1 MQKNTKTDKFLT
13 KQNIKFIK
21 RDDDDESNQISFT
34 HTSFPPGPGETRRPA
49 SYYIP
54 QDKLKEFHQQ
64 YIEDCFNK
72 GNHFYITEKQIDDE
86 ECFGP
91 ILVDLDFRYGEKIET
106 KQHTEEDIKSIIDVF
121 LNSLKE
127 FFIFKEN
134 EKFNVYIFEKPHINR
149 ENKNG
154 NVIVKD
160 GIHILID
167 IQSHR
172 NIINELRNE
181 VLKKINIVLDK
192 LPLINIQNDDT
203 YYKYHDVVDD
213 SIMRSHKPNNWCFYG
228 SRKPGNEAYQMIY
241 HYSITYNE
249 NEKKQFCLLE
259 EDDISE
265 YSNNVEKFQKIS
277 AQYKNNLILEKT
289 QKGIS
294 ICEKQITKPR
304 RVNVSENNI
313 RTMTRSEFLDYQNI
327 VNVTSIDELNEIV
340 KKQMECDLTNSTD
353 LKMKEAHDYTM
364 ILPEIYSD
372 EQGKWIRVGWAL
384 KNTDIRLFGTWML
397 FSAKSTKFSICDI
410 SEYRDMWEEFKVGE
424 GCKTSRSIIRWAKS
438 YYQTKSPNEN
448 EYLKLYNTTIDHYVE
463 KALAPIRGP
472 TKSKDDKE
480 KDPYGTDW
488 DMGCILHCMYKDK
501 YICASRNNNN
511 SVWYV
516 YINNHWKLASAE
528 AELLLHLSTKI
539 HDIFQEKM
547 VKTVNAMY
555 QIERES
561 DIYSNLE
568 KKIGRICKICSK
580 LKDGSKKRAILSEA
594 SLLFLDSTFY
604 DNADKNDYLLCFN
617 NGVYDFKEKNFRPG
631 YPDDYLTMSTNIN
644 YIPYNKAIVKHKDD
658 CENLRNFVKQIYPD
672 EELHDFIWELFA
684 SLLIGGNKMSHFYM
698 FIGCGSNG
706 KSLML
711 RLIELMMGDYYG
723 ELSCDV
729 LISKEVKPGKAS
741 PEIMDLR
748 GRRVTVTSE
757 ISSNAV
763 LNEAT
768 MKRFTG
774 GTDKIS
780 GRPLYGKDMISFIPQ
795 FVPIVLTNVPFE
807 VNDKTEGSWRRIKQV
822 DHEAYFTE
830 NPVDNDLKKPYQ
842 FKKNYTLEDDHFH
855 KWVPIFMSMLVE
867 IAKKKQGIV
876 KKCAKV
882 DTSSENYRIQQDK
895 LSQFINEKIMVC
907 QGESILKR
915 DLASEFDN
923 WMLDNYGKKMS
934 KKTELHKLMDEK
946 FGKFNKKWK
955 NVTIITDDD
964 DDVDDLESSS
974 NLKVV
979 VVENNK

>member
-1 MQKNTKTDKFLT
+1 M
-13 KQNIKFIK
+13 
-21 RDDDDESNQISFT
+21 
-34 HTSFPPGPGETRRPA
+34 
-49 SYYIP
+49 
-54 QDKLKEFHQQ
+54 
-64 YIEDCFNK
+64 
-72 GNHFYITEKQIDDE
+72 
-86 ECFGP
+86 
-91 ILVDLDFRYGEKIET
+91 VDLDFRYGEKIET

-192 LPLINIQNDDT
+192 LPLTNIQNDDT

-241 HYSITYNE
+241 HYSITYKE

-259 EDDISE
+259 EDDIAE
-265 YSNNVEKFQKIS
+265 YSNNIEKFEKIS

-289 QKGIS
+289 QKGINM
-294 ICEKQITKPR
+294 CEKQIAKPK

-313 RTMTRSEFLDYQNI
+313 RTMTKSEFLDYENI
-327 VNVTSIDELNEIV
+327 VNVTSIDELTTIV
-340 KKQMECDLTNSTD
+340 KKQMEYCDLTKSED
-353 LKMKEAHDYTM
+353 LKLKEAYDYTM

-397 FSAKSTKFSICDI
+397 FSAKSVKFSICDI
-410 SEYRDMWEEFKVGE
+410 SKYRDDWENFKVGD
-424 GCKTSRSIIRWAKS
+424 GCLTSRSIIRWGQC
-438 YYQTKSPNEN
+438 YYQNKPPNEN
-448 EYLKLYNTTIDHYVE
+448 EWLKLYNTTLDHYVE

-501 YICASRNNNN
+501 YICANRNGNN

-516 YINNHWKLASAE
+516 YVNNHWKLASAE
-528 AELLLHLSTKI
+528 AELLFHLSTKI

-580 LKDGSKKRAILSEA
+580 LKDGSKKRAILEQST
-594 SLLFLDSTFY
+594 LLFFDSTFY

-617 NGVYDFKEKNFRPG
+617 NGVYDFKENIFR
-631 YPDDYLTMSTNIN
+631 
-644 YIPYNKAIVKHKDD
+644 
-658 CENLRNFVKQIYPD
+658 
-672 EELHDFIWELFA
+672 
-684 SLLIGGNKMSHFYM
+684 
-698 FIGCGSNG
+698 
-706 KSLML
+706 
-711 RLIELMMGDYYG
+711 
-723 ELSCDV
+723 
-729 LISKEVKPGKAS
+729 
-741 PEIMDLR
+741 
-748 GRRVTVTSE
+748 
-757 ISSNAV
+757 
-763 LNEAT
+763 
-768 MKRFTG
+768 
-774 GTDKIS
+774 
-780 GRPLYGKDMISFIPQ
+780 
-795 FVPIVLTNVPFE
+795 
-807 VNDKTEGSWRRIKQV
+807 
-822 DHEAYFTE
+822 
-830 NPVDNDLKKPYQ
+830 
-842 FKKNYTLEDDHFH
+842 
-855 KWVPIFMSMLVE
+855 
-867 IAKKKQGIV
+867 
-876 KKCAKV
+876 
-882 DTSSENYRIQQDK
+882 
-895 LSQFINEKIMVC
+895 
-907 QGESILKR
+907 
-915 DLASEFDN
+915 
-923 WMLDNYGKKMS
+923 
-934 KKTELHKLMDEK
+934 
-946 FGKFNKKWK
+946 
-955 NVTIITDDD
+955 
-964 DDVDDLESSS
+964 
-974 NLKVV
+974 
-979 VVENNK
+979 